1 MRELDDREPCPCG
14 RDALY
19 GECCKSVGIRW
30 YREGDLLYKQYNA
43 HIPQEGMDFLNEN
56 EQKFLMLF
64 GREPTSDDLIFFDAS
79 AHGNDYFR
87 KCITFLRNLGLPKEW
102 IYAFYR
108 TDGLMPTVENEKFLS
123 QSDIEL
129 FRWDCHEYTELM
141 DADFGSGRINALL
154 FTSITNEM
162 LESACDN
169 ILPSVLSGLEYFLN
183 TVTEKRGGIVN
194 PPNSLKEYASFIAI
208 RVIKALRSVRMLAVS
223 YETESIY
230 SIGRSLFECY
240 VYLKNINDDQVF
252 FDEEILPVLNSH
264 EYGFEVNEGQINYK
278 KMHISK
284 ALNSAKRKR
293 GKSLYRLN
301 KQCGPAIDSDL
312 YNYYYQPA
320 CQFVHI
326 DAFTAR
332 CCFYEEDLYAEFDSS
347 LVATTCVLATAI
359 LVLEQ
364 LAKLALIS
372 ELQARDLMH
381 LSSECAYRICDCL
394 MMLAV
399 DPEQSEDE
407 YHQLLKRL
415 KMVEGN
421 SWSFNEGDFSE
432 A

>member
-129 FRWDCHEYTELM
+129 FRGY
-141 DADFGSGRINALL
+141 
-154 FTSITNEM
+154 
-162 LESACDN
+162 
-169 ILPSVLSGLEYFLN
+169 
-183 TVTEKRGGIVN
+183 
-194 PPNSLKEYASFIAI
+194 
-208 RVIKALRSVRMLAVS
+208 KALRSVRMLAVS